1 MLTMRALIC
10 SIAVTSVAAAADAQ
24 TKAVVVDQRM
34 TMETPAGKT
43 DTIVSRTVTSKERS
57 RVDYIRRFRLR

>member
-10 SIAVTSVAAAADAQ
+10 SIAVTSVAAAAAQ

-34 TMETPAGKT
+34 TMETAAGKT